1 MTSAKGLKSQL
12 HILLYFGG
20 PFLAV
25 FLSLS
30 SSVKIVVKNIPE
42 NIFLPLWIGPHQ
54 HLSTE
59 PQPSVSSQRIHFEI
73 WRNKLLHKKK

>member
-1 MTSAKGLKSQL
+1 MLKHFDFIMCYLNVMISAKGLKSQL

-42 NIFLPLWIGPHQ
+42 NIFLPL
-54 HLSTE
+54 
-59 PQPSVSSQRIHFEI
+59 
-73 WRNKLLHKKK
+73 